1 MTTTANG
8 RVTGF
13 FHAGLTVADMERSL
27 GFYRDLLGLE
37 VVSDTTRDGDELAP
51 LREVIGVHPEVA
63 RVVFLEVP
71 ESGGV
76 KVELFAYEGLEQQP
90 AAARPW
96 DVAAGHFCLYVDD
109 AEAICRRLEERGHK
123 TRNPLKTISSGPHA
137 GAKAVYTID
146 PDGYHVE
153 LYQRPG

>member
-1 MTTTANG
+1 MTSEAPG

-13 FHAGLTVADMERSL
+13 FHAGLTVSDMERSL
-27 GFYRDLLGLE
+27 GFYRDILGLE
-37 VVSDTTRDGDELAP
+37 VVSDTTRDGEQLVP
-51 LREVIGVHPEVA
+51 LREVIGVDAEVA
-63 RVVFLEVP
+63 RVVFLSVP
-71 ESGGV
+71 GSDA

-109 AEAICRRLEERGHK
+109 ADAVCEQLAELGYK
-123 TRNPLKTISSGPHA
+123 TRNPVNTIASGPHA

-153 LYQRPG
+153 LYQRAAG

>member
-1 MTTTANG
+1 MTTAAPG
-8 RVTGF
+8 KVTGF
-13 FHAGLTVADMERSL
+13 FHAGLTVGDMERSL
-27 GFYRDLLGLE
+27 NFYRDILGLE
-37 VVSDTTRDGDELAP
+37 VVSDTTRDGGELAP
-51 LREVIGVHPEVA
+51 LREVIGVDPQVA

-109 AEAICRRLEERGHK
+109 AEAVLRRLDEQGYK
-123 TRNPLKTISSGPHA
+123 TRNPLKTISSGPHE

-153 LYQRPG
+153 LYQRAG